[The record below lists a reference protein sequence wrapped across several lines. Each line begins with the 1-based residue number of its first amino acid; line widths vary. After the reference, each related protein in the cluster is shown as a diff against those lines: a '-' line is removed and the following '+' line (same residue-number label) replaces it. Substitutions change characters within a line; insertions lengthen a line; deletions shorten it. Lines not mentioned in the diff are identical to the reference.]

1 MKAGQEYIPVLR
13 FRWLT
18 RLYDPLVRATTKEA
32 KVKRQL
38 VEQAA
43 VGSGRVLDL
52 GCGTAT
58 LTILLKKSYPHAD
71 AVGLDGD
78 PDVLGIARR
87 KVNAAGVDVTLVE
100 GMAHEPPL
108 EPRSFDRVVSSL
120 VFHHLTLENKRRALA
135 SVHRLLKSGG
145 ELHLADWGRP
155 QNTLMLVAFYAVQLL
170 DGFETTRHNVAGRI
184 PELMQEAGFEDVSE
198 THREMTMFGTLS
210 LYRGKRSR

>member
-18 RLYDPLVRATTKEA
+18 RLYDPVVRATTKEA

-58 LTILLKKSYPHAD
+58 LTILLKKRYPHAD

-87 KVNAAGVDVTLVE
+87 KVDAAGVDVTLVE

-108 EPRSFDRVVSSL
+108 EPGSFDRVVSSL
-120 VFHHLTLENKRRALA
+120 LFHHLTLENKRRALA
-135 SVHRLLKSGG
+135 SVHRLLKPGG
-145 ELHLADWGRP
+145 ELHLADWGLP
-155 QNTLMLVAFYAVQLL
+155 QNALMRIAFYAVQLL
-170 DGFETTRHNVAGRI
+170 DGFETTRHNVEGRI

-210 LYRGKRSR
+210 LYRGRRSR